1 VGVLSVLAFSS
12 SLLAQDAANGLF
24 LGAIFALLGIGVVL
38 IYKSSGVLNF
48 AHGSMAMFSTYI
60 YFQVDRSFH
69 PPVIVS
75 MLIAVLC
82 GVVLGAATYMG
93 IFRRMRNAGLLA
105 KVIGA
110 LAVAGFLQG
119 AAAFIWRNATRVRP
133 PLQFSQRVVH
143 AGSVGLDWQHIG
155 TILITIGVGLG
166 IIALVKY
173 TTFGIALRA
182 TAQNRMAAKLLGVQE
197 DRVAALAWG
206 IGGGLAAL
214 AGVLVIPTS
223 ILTVYSMS
231 GYMVRG
237 FVAAVV
243 GGFVSLPA
251 ALVGGFGLGVAQ
263 ESLLATPIQSLS
275 SVFAGL
281 AIAVLLLLRVE
292 RFFALEQ
299 ELRALEELG

>member
-1 VGVLSVLAFSS
+1 MLAFSS
-12 SLLAQDAANGLF
+12 SLLAQDAVNGLF

-48 AHGSMAMFSTYI
+48 AHGSMAMFCTYI
-60 YFQVDRSFH
+60 YFQIDRSFH
-69 PPVIVS
+69 LPVGVS
-75 MLIAVLC
+75 MLIAVAS
-82 GVVLGAATYMG
+82 GVVLGALTYLG

-119 AAAFIWRNATRVRP
+119 AAAFLWRNP
-133 PLQFSQRVVH
+133 PMQFSQHVVH
-143 AGSVGLDWQHIG
+143 IGSVGLDWQHIG
-155 TILITIGVGLG
+155 TILITMVAGAGV
-166 IIALVKY
+166 IALVKW

-182 TAQNRMAAKLLGVQE
+182 TAQNRMAAKLLGVKE
-197 DRVAALAWG
+197 DRVAALSWG
-206 IGGGLAAL
+206 LGGGLAAL
-214 AGVLVIPTS
+214 AGVLIIPTS
-223 ILTVYSMS
+223 ILTVYSMT

-251 ALVGGFGLGVAQ
+251 ALIGGFGLGVAQ

-275 SVFAGL
+275 SIFAGL
-281 AIAVLLLLRVE
+281 LIAALLLLRVE

>member
-1 VGVLSVLAFSS
+1 MLAFSP
-12 SLLAQDAANGLF
+12 SLLGQDAANGLF
-24 LGAIFALLGIGVVL
+24 LGAIFALLGVGVVL

-60 YFQVDRSFH
+60 YFQVDKTLGL
-69 PPVIVS
+69 PVVVS
-75 MLIAVLC
+75 VLIAVSF
-82 GVVLGAATYMG
+82 GAALGAATYLG
-93 IFRRMRNAGLLA
+93 VFRRMRNAGLLA

-110 LAVAGFLQG
+110 LATAGFLQG
-119 AAAFIWRNATRVRP
+119 AAAFIWRNTTHVRP
-133 PLQFSQRVVH
+133 PLQFSERVAH
-143 AGSVGLDWQHIG
+143 FGSIGLDWQHIG
-155 TILITIGVGLG
+155 TILITVVVALGVMV
-166 IIALVKY
+166 LVKR

-182 TAQNRMAAKLLGVQE
+182 TAQNRMAARLLGVQE
-197 DRVAALAWG
+197 DRVAALAWA

-251 ALVGGFGLGVAQ
+251 ALIGGFGLGVVQ
-263 ESLLATPIQSLS
+263 ESLLATPVQSLS

-281 AIAVLLLLRVE
+281 AIAALLLLRVE

>member
-1 VGVLSVLAFSS
+1 MMVAITSGFL
-12 SLLAQDAANGLF
+12 
-24 LGAIFALLGIGVVL
+24 LGAV
-38 IYKSSGVLNF
+38 
-48 AHGSMAMFSTYI
+48 TY
-60 YFQVDRSFH
+60 
-69 PPVIVS
+69 
-75 MLIAVLC
+75 L
-82 GVVLGAATYMG
+82 G
-93 IFRRMRNAGLLA
+93 IFRKMRNAGLLA

-110 LAVAGFLQG
+110 LAVAGFFQG
-119 AAAFIWRNATRVRP
+119 AAAFLWRNATRVRP
-133 PLQFSQRVVH
+133 PFLFSQKVAH
-143 AGSVGLDWQHIG
+143 IGSVDMDWQHIG
-155 TILITIGVGLG
+155 TILVTIGIGFG

-182 TAQNRMAAKLLGVQE
+182 TAQNRMASKLLGVQE

-214 AGVLVIPTS
+214 AGTLIIPTS

-251 ALVGGFGLGVAQ
+251 ALIGGFGLGIAQ
-263 ESLLATPIQSLS
+263 ESLLATPLQSLS

-281 AIAVLLLLRVE
+281 AIAALLLLRVE
-292 RFFALEQ
+292 RFFALQQ

>member
-1 VGVLSVLAFSS
+1 MLAFSP
-12 SLLAQDAANGLF
+12 SLLAQDAANGVF

-48 AHGSMAMFSTYI
+48 AHGSMAMFCTYI
-60 YFQVDRSFH
+60 YFQLDRSYH
-69 PPVIVS
+69 LPVVVS
-75 MLIAVLC
+75 LLIAVAS

-119 AAAFIWRNATRVRP
+119 AAAFLWRNATQVRP
-133 PLQFSQRVVH
+133 PMQFSQRVVH
-143 AGSVGLDWQHIG
+143 VGAVGLDWQHIG
-155 TILITIGVGLG
+155 TIFITIGVGIG

-173 TTFGIALRA
+173 TTFGVALRA

-251 ALVGGFGLGVAQ
+251 ALIGGFGLGVAQ
-263 ESLLATPIQSLS
+263 ESLLATPVQSLS

-299 ELRALEELG
+299 ELRALEELA

>member
-1 VGVLSVLAFSS
+1 MIAFSP
-12 SLLAQDAANGLF
+12 SLLAQDAANGVF

-48 AHGSMAMFSTYI
+48 AHGSMAMFCTYI
-60 YFQVDRSFH
+60 YFQMDSWFH
-69 PPVIVS
+69 LPVIVS
-75 MLIAVLC
+75 LLIAVAC
-82 GVVLGAATYMG
+82 GVVLGAATYLG

-119 AAAFIWRNATRVRP
+119 AAAFLWRNASQVRP
-133 PLQFSQRVVH
+133 PQQFSQRVVH
-143 AGSVGLDWQHIG
+143 LGSVGLDWQHIG
-155 TILITIGVGLG
+155 TILITIAAGIGV
-166 IIALVKY
+166 IALVKY
-173 TTFGIALRA
+173 TTFGVALRA
-182 TAQNRMAAKLLGVQE
+182 TAQNRLAAKLLGVKE

-214 AGVLVIPTS
+214 AGVLIIPTS
-223 ILTVYSMS
+223 ALTVYSMT

-251 ALVGGFGLGVAQ
+251 ALIGGFGLGVAQ
-263 ESLLATPIQSLS
+263 ESLLATSVQSLS

-281 AIAVLLLLRVE
+281 AIVVLLLLRVE

>member
-1 VGVLSVLAFSS
+1 MLAFSPT
-12 SLLAQDAANGLF
+12 LLAQDAVNGVF

-48 AHGSMAMFSTYI
+48 AHGSMAMFCTYI
-60 YFQVDRSFH
+60 FFQVDRWWG

-75 MLIAVLC
+75 MLIAVTAGFFL
-82 GVVLGAATYMG
+82 GVLTYLG
-93 IFRRMRNAGLLA
+93 IFRRMRSAGLLA

-110 LAVAGFLQG
+110 LAVAGFFQG
-119 AAAFIWRNATRVRP
+119 AAAFIWRNASNVRLP
-133 PLQFSQRVVH
+133 FLFSQKVAH
-143 AGSVGLDWQHIG
+143 FGSIGMDWQHIG
-155 TILITIGVGLG
+155 TIVVTIAIGMGV
-166 IIALVKY
+166 IALVKY

-182 TAQNRMAAKLLGVQE
+182 TAQNRMASKLLGVQE

-206 IGGGLAAL
+206 IGGALAAL
-214 AGVLVIPTS
+214 AGTLVIPTS

-251 ALVGGFGLGVAQ
+251 ALIGGFGLGIAQ
-263 ESLLATPIQSLS
+263 ESLLATPAQNLS

-281 AIAVLLLLRVE
+281 AIAALLLFRVE
-292 RFFALEQ
+292 RFFALQQ

>member
-1 VGVLSVLAFSS
+1 MGVVAMLAFSP
-12 SLLAQDAANGLF
+12 SLLAQDAANGVF
-24 LGAIFALLGIGVVL
+24 LGAIFALLGLGVVL

-48 AHGSMAMFSTYI
+48 AHGSMAMFCTYI
-60 YFQVDRSFH
+60 YFQIDRSFH
-69 PPVIVS
+69 LPVGVS
-75 MLIAVLC
+75 LLIAVAC
-82 GVVLGAATYMG
+82 GVVLGAATYLG
-93 IFRRMRNAGLLA
+93 IFRKMRNAGLLA

-119 AAAFIWRNATRVRP
+119 AAAFLWRNASEAKP
-133 PLQFSQRVVH
+133 PQQFSQRVVH
-143 AGSVGLDWQHIG
+143 LGAVGLDWQHIA
-155 TILITIGVGLG
+155 TILITIAVGAGV
-166 IIALVKY
+166 IALVKY

-182 TAQNRMAAKLLGVQE
+182 TAQNRMAAKLLGVKE
-197 DRVAALAWG
+197 DRVAALSWG

-223 ILTVYSMS
+223 ILTVYSMV

-251 ALVGGFGLGVAQ
+251 ALIGGFGLGIAQ
-263 ESLLATPIQSLS
+263 ESLLATPVQSLS
-275 SVFAGL
+275 SIFAGL
-281 AIAVLLLLRVE
+281 TIAALLLLRVE

>member
-1 VGVLSVLAFSS
+1 VLAFSS
-12 SLLAQDAANGLF
+12 SLLAQDAANGVF

-48 AHGSMAMFSTYI
+48 AHGSMAMFSTYV
-60 YFQVDRSFH
+60 YFQIDRSLH
-69 PPVIVS
+69 IPVLVS
-75 MLIAVLC
+75 LLIAVAFGGL
-82 GVVLGAATYMG
+82 LGAGTYMAV
-93 IFRRMRNAGLLA
+93 FRRMRSAGLLA

-119 AAAFIWRNATRVRP
+119 AASFLWRNASQARP
-133 PLQFSQRVVH
+133 PQQFSQSVVH
-143 AGSVGLDWQHIG
+143 IGPAGLDWQHIG
-155 TILITIGVGLG
+155 TILVTIIVSASV
-166 IIALVKY
+166 IALLKY
-173 TTFGIALRA
+173 TTFGVALRA
-182 TAQNRMAAKLLGVQE
+182 TAQNRMAARLLGVKE
-197 DRVAALAWG
+197 DRVAAIAWG

-223 ILTVYSMS
+223 VLTVYSMI

-237 FVAAVV
+237 FVAAVL

-251 ALVGGFGLGVAQ
+251 ALIGGFGLGVAQ
-263 ESLLATPIQSLS
+263 ESLLATSIKSLS

-281 AIAVLLLLRVE
+281 AVAAMLLLRVE
-292 RFFALEQ
+292 RFFALDQ